1 VKSELRKKDSQLEA
15 SRDENR
21 ALAEELARRSRD
33 ESPVSGGGAERG
45 DSPSSSGSETRGSE
59 TRESETRGGSDDE
72 QARSLRAALA
82 ENASLKKFLR
92 DYGMTWVGDGDAR
105 EGEAKEKMGDGEDAK
120 PEVLNPKRGKK
131 VVSNRLKARAEAARL
146 NKPTANAVRSGEPS
160 GASGADAAALAS
172 AVPSA
177 VPRDA
182 KSSLAE
188 PLKKHDDESK
198 NRSDDPPAVSAAH
211 DHFAVDV
218 EKLLAS
224 IAELN
229 AVAGDGKS
237 SVVVGAGGERRLE
250 PRRAKTL
257 TLFRD
262 GFVVDDAPKTFR
274 AFATS
279 TRNRAYV
286 RDLADGFFPYEYK
299 EAYPEGVPFKLL
311 DRSHESGAPP
321 GHAFVAFTGNRARL
335 DGKRGEDKTHASDR
349 TASSV
354 TDVTETEGAQ
364 KKKDTAFLEK
374 LPRVV
379 VRDGAVV
386 RVREGVGAAMRG
398 AGGAPARTQ
407 TVLETTVARGC
418 FRALLEAEGCSNGVD
433 AARDDDAVR
442 SRDAETCV
450 STLRVKGMDGQ
461 KMYIVKLAGD
471 DTVGKLRRY
480 LRSAGVG
487 ADDKGCESQNF
498 EIRNA
503 YPPRTFADDALTLRD
518 AGLVPNAT
526 LLLRPA

>member
-1 VKSELRKKDSQLEA
+1 MKSELRKKDSELEA
-15 SRDENR
+15 SREENR
-21 ALAEELARRSRD
+21 ALAAAARRSRD

-45 DSPSSSGSETRGSE
+45 ESPSSSGSESDANEGGS
-59 TRESETRGGSDDE
+59 RGGSDDE

-92 DYGMTWVGDGDAR
+92 DYGMTWVGDGD
-105 EGEAKEKMGDGEDAK
+105 DAK
-120 PEVLNPKRGKK
+120 AEVKRGKK
-131 VVSNRLKARAEAARL
+131 VVSNRLKARAEAARA
-146 NKPTANAVRSGEPS
+146 NKPTADVVPSGEPS
-160 GASGADAAALAS
+160 GASGADAAARGS
-172 AVPSA
+172 SSHA

-182 KSSLAE
+182 
-188 PLKKHDDESK
+188 SK
-198 NRSDDPPAVSAAH
+198 DRSDDAPPAAAARGSSSSH
-211 DHFAVDV
+211 DKKHFAVDV

-262 GFVVDDAPKTFR
+262 GFIVDDAPNAFR
-274 AFATS
+274 AFADS
-279 TRNRAYV
+279 ARNRSYV

-321 GHAFVAFTGNRARL
+321 GNAFVAFTGGRARL
-335 DGKRGEDKTHASDR
+335 DGKRGEEKTRLREDAKKTSD
-349 TASSV
+349 A
-354 TDVTETEGAQ
+354 TETEGE
-364 KKKDTAFLEK
+364 KKKDAAFLEK

-442 SRDAETCV
+442 ARDAETCV

-461 KMYIVKLAGD
+461 KMYIVKLAAD

-480 LRSAGVG
+480 LRSAGAG
-487 ADDKGCESQNF
+487 DDDKGCESQNF

>member
-1 VKSELRKKDSQLEA
+1 MKSELRKKDSQLEA

-72 QARSLRAALA
+72 QARSLRAARA

-92 DYGMTWVGDGDAR
+92 DYGMTWVGDGDVF
-105 EGEAKEKMGDGEDAK
+105 ETAKEKMGDGEDAK

-146 NKPTANAVRSGEPS
+146 NKPTANAVRSGEPIA
-160 GASGADAAALAS
+160 GASGADAAK
-172 AVPSA
+172 VPRE

-182 KSSLAE
+182 STEPLTE

-279 TRNRAYV
+279 TRNRSYV

-354 TDVTETEGAQ
+354 TDVTGKGEGE
-364 KKKDTAFLEK
+364 KKNRDTAFLEK

-487 ADDKGCESQNF
+487 ADDKGSQNF

>member
-1 VKSELRKKDSQLEA
+1 MKSELRKKDSQLEA
-15 SRDENR
+15 SREENR
-21 ALAEELARRSRD
+21 ALAAAARRSRD

-45 DSPSSSGSETRGSE
+45 DSPSSSGSESDANEGGS
-59 TRESETRGGSDDE
+59 RGGSDDE

-92 DYGMTWVGDGDAR
+92 DYGMTWVGDGD
-105 EGEAKEKMGDGEDAK
+105 DAK
-120 PEVLNPKRGKK
+120 AEVKRGKK
-131 VVSNRLKARAEAARL
+131 VVSNRLKARAEAARA
-146 NKPTANAVRSGEPS
+146 NKPTADVVPSGEPS
-160 GASGADAAALAS
+160 GASGADAAARGS
-172 AVPSA
+172 SSHA

-182 KSSLAE
+182 
-188 PLKKHDDESK
+188 SK
-198 NRSDDPPAVSAAH
+198 DRSDDAPPAAAARGSSSSR
-211 DHFAVDV
+211 DTKHFAVDV

-262 GFVVDDAPKTFR
+262 GFIVDDAPNAFR
-274 AFATS
+274 AFADS
-279 TRNRAYV
+279 ARNRSYV

-321 GHAFVAFTGNRARL
+321 GNAFVAFTGGRARL
-335 DGKRGEDKTHASDR
+335 DGKRGEETRVVQKTAHSKNVSDR
-349 TASSV
+349 TAFSNA
-354 TDVTETEGAQ
+354 TETETEGE
-364 KKKDTAFLEK
+364 KKKDAAFLEK

-442 SRDAETCV
+442 ARDAETCV

-461 KMYIVKLAGD
+461 KMYIVKLAAD

-480 LRSAGVG
+480 LRSAGAG
-487 ADDKGCESQNF
+487 DDDKGCESQNF

>member
-1 VKSELRKKDSQLEA
+1 MKSELRKKDSQLEA

-33 ESPVSGGGAERG
+33 ESPVSGGGDSGRG
-45 DSPSSSGSETRGSE
+45 DSPSSSGSEFRVSE

-72 QARSLRAALA
+72 QVAGRRSLRAALA

-146 NKPTANAVRSGEPS
+146 NKPTANVPVNSEPS

-172 AVPSA
+172 AVP
-177 VPRDA
+177 RDA
-182 KSSLAE
+182 STEPLTE

-198 NRSDDPPAVSAAH
+198 NRSDDPPAVSDTH

-262 GFVVDDAPKTFR
+262 GFVVDDAPRTFR

-279 TRNRAYV
+279 TRNRSYV

-335 DGKRGEDKTHASDR
+335 DGKRGEDKTR
-349 TASSV
+349 V
-354 TDVTETEGAQ
+354 VQKTETEGE

-442 SRDAETCV
+442 ARDAETCV

-480 LRSAGVG
+480 LRSAGAG
-487 ADDKGCESQNF
+487 DDDNF

>member
-1 VKSELRKKDSQLEA
+1 MKSELRKKDSQLEA
-15 SRDENR
+15 SREEHR

-45 DSPSSSGSETRGSE
+45 DSPSSSGSGSE

-72 QARSLRAALA
+72 QARSLRAARA

-146 NKPTANAVRSGEPS
+146 NKPTANVPVNSEPS

-172 AVPSA
+172 AVP
-177 VPRDA
+177 RDA
-182 KSSLAE
+182 STEPLTE

-198 NRSDDPPAVSAAH
+198 NRSDDPPAVSDH
-211 DHFAVDV
+211 YDHFAVDV

-279 TRNRAYV
+279 TRNRSYV

-299 EAYPEGVPFKLL
+299 EAYPEGVPFRLL

-321 GHAFVAFTGNRARL
+321 GHAFIAFTGGRARL
-335 DGKRGEDKTHASDR
+335 DGKRGEEKTRLREDAKKTSD
-349 TASSV
+349 A
-354 TDVTETEGAQ
+354 TETEGE
-364 KKKDTAFLEK
+364 KKKDAAFLEK

-442 SRDAETCV
+442 ARDAETCV

-480 LRSAGVG
+480 LRSAGAG
-487 ADDKGCESQNF
+487 DDDKGCESQNF

>member
-1 VKSELRKKDSQLEA
+1 MKSELRKKDSQLEA

-33 ESPVSGGGAERG
+33 ESPVSGGGDSGRG
-45 DSPSSSGSETRGSE
+45 DSPSSSGSEFRVSE

-72 QARSLRAALA
+72 QVAGRRSLRAALA

-92 DYGMTWVGDGDAR
+92 DYGMTWVGDGDVF
-105 EGEAKEKMGDGEDAK
+105 ETAKEKMGDGEDAK

-146 NKPTANAVRSGEPS
+146 NKPTANVPVNSEPS
-160 GASGADAAALAS
+160 GAIPLASADAAALAS
-172 AVPSA
+172 AVP
-177 VPRDA
+177 RDA
-182 KSSLAE
+182 STEPLTE

-198 NRSDDPPAVSAAH
+198 NRSDDPPAVSDTH

-262 GFVVDDAPKTFR
+262 GFVVDDAPRTFR

-279 TRNRAYV
+279 TRNRSYV

-335 DGKRGEDKTHASDR
+335 DGKRGEDKTR
-349 TASSV
+349 VVQKTSSV
-354 TDVTETEGAQ
+354 TDVTETEGE

-442 SRDAETCV
+442 ARDAETCV

-480 LRSAGVG
+480 LRSAGAG
-487 ADDKGCESQNF
+487 DDDNF

>member
-1 VKSELRKKDSQLEA
+1 MKSELRKKDSQLEA

-33 ESPVSGGGAERG
+33 ESPVSGGGDSGRG
-45 DSPSSSGSETRGSE
+45 DSPSSSGSEFRVSE

-72 QARSLRAALA
+72 QVAGRRSLRAALA

-131 VVSNRLKARAEAARL
+131 VVSNRRLQARAEAARL
-146 NKPTANAVRSGEPS
+146 NKPTANVPVNSEPS

-172 AVPSA
+172 AVP
-177 VPRDA
+177 RDA
-182 KSSLAE
+182 STEPLTE

-198 NRSDDPPAVSAAH
+198 NRSDDPPAVSDTH

-262 GFVVDDAPKTFR
+262 GFVVDDAPRTFR

-279 TRNRAYV
+279 TRNRSYV

-335 DGKRGEDKTHASDR
+335 DGKRGEDKTR
-349 TASSV
+349 V
-354 TDVTETEGAQ
+354 VQKTETEGE

-480 LRSAGVG
+480 LRSAGAG
-487 ADDKGCESQNF
+487 DDDNF